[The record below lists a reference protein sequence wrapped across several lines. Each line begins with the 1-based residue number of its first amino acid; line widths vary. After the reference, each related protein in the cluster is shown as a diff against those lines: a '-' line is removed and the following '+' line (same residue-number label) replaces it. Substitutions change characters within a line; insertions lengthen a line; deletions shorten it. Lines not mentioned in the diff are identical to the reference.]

1 MFCPNCGKPDQE
13 ENTYCRQCG
22 EFLIGTKSLGA
33 FSFGG
38 VTPRQNVNAISLL
51 SLIAALISL
60 LAALW
65 MYLTRF
71 NLPIALF
78 LGAAVLL
85 CNAFWHLANIYTARK
100 LASRILQNP
109 KGEKKAQAAMPL
121 AETREL
127 LEPADMSGVIPA
139 TITENTTRQ
148 LVMPKKHEK
157 E

>member
-22 EFLIGTKSLGA
+22 EFLVGTKRLGA
-33 FSFGG
+33 FNFGG
-38 VTPRQNVNAISLL
+38 VTPRQNINAISLL

-60 LAALW
+60 FAAWW
-65 MYLTRF
+65 MYMTRF
-71 NLPIALF
+71 EFPLALF
-78 LGAAVLL
+78 FGAAILL
-85 CNAFWHLANIYTARK
+85 CNAFWHAANIYTSRK

-109 KGEKKAQAAMPL
+109 KGEKGRTAMPP

-127 LEPADMSGVIPA
+127 LEPADMSSVIPA
-139 TITENTTRQ
+139 TVTENTTRQ
-148 LVMPKKHEK
+148 LVTPKKREK

>member
-22 EFLIGTKSLGA
+22 EFLVGTKSLGA

-51 SLIAALISL
+51 SLIAALLSL

-65 MYLTRF
+65 MYITKF
-71 NLPIALF
+71 NFSVALYI
-78 LGAAVLL
+78 GAAVLL

-109 KGEKKAQAAMPL
+109 KSEKGQTAMPR

-127 LEPADMSGVIPA
+127 LEPADMSAVIPA
-139 TITENTTRQ
+139 TVTENTTRH
-148 LVMPKKHEK
+148 LVTPKKHEK

>member
-22 EFLIGTKSLGA
+22 EFLVGTKSLGV

-51 SLIAALISL
+51 SLIAALLSL

-65 MYLTRF
+65 MYITKF
-71 NLPIALF
+71 NLPVALY
-78 LGAAVLL
+78 LGAAILL

-109 KGEKKAQAAMPL
+109 KDEKGQAAMPM

-127 LEPADMSGVIPA
+127 LEPADMSDVIPV
-139 TITENTTRQ
+139 TVTENTTRE
-148 LVMPKKHEK
+148 LVTPKKHEK

>member
-1 MFCPNCGKPDQE
+1 MFCPNCGKSDQE
-13 ENTYCRQCG
+13 ENSYCRQCG
-22 EFLIGTKSLGA
+22 EFLVGTKSLGA

-65 MYLTRF
+65 MYITKF
-71 NLPIALF
+71 NFSVALYF
-78 LGAAVLL
+78 GAAILL

-100 LASRILQNP
+100 LASRILQDP
-109 KGEKKAQAAMPL
+109 RGEERAQTVIPE

-127 LEPADMSGVIPA
+127 LEPADMSDQIPA
-139 TITENTTRQ
+139 TVTENTTRQ
-148 LVMPKKHEK
+148 LVTPKRE

>member
-1 MFCPNCGKPDQE
+1 MFCPNCGNPDQE

-22 EFLIGTKSLGA
+22 EFLVGTKSLGA

-51 SLIAALISL
+51 SLIAALLSL

-65 MYLTRF
+65 MYITKF
-71 NLPIALF
+71 NLPIALY
-78 LGAAVLL
+78 LGAAILL

-109 KGEKKAQAAMPL
+109 RGDEKGQTAMPR

-127 LEPADMSGVIPA
+127 LEPADMSSVIPA
-139 TITENTTRQ
+139 TVTENTTRQ
-148 LVMPKKHEK
+148 LVTPKKHEK